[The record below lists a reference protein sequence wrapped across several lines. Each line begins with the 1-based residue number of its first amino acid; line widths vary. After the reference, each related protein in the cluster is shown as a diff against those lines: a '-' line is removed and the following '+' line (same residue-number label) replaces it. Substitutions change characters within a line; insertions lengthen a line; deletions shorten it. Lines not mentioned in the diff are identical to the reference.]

1 MIMKKVYTKPE
12 MKVYQLQHQSPLLQA
27 SVQSVG
33 VMRKSYNDD
42 YFSGD
47 HELEDL

>member
-27 SVQSVG
+27 SVLEY
-33 VMRKSYNDD
+33 KINKNSYNSYNVDD
-42 YFSGD
+42 I
-47 HELEDL
+47 EDL